1 MNIRRISRQIDLG
14 GLKIGGGAPVSV
26 QSMTNTKTEDIE
38 ATLGQIKALAAGGC
52 DIVRL
57 SVPHMAAAKALAQ
70 IVQQATVPLVAD
82 IHFDYRLALAAIKA
96 GVSGLRL
103 NPGNITEVEQVR
115 EVVHAAKAAGT
126 VIRVGVNGGSLER
139 RLLEK
144 FGGPTAEALCESAL
158 SQVAILEKEGFYNT
172 KISLKTS
179 FAPLLIEAN
188 RLLAARCD
196 YPLHLGLTEAGTA
209 YKGAIRSAA
218 ALGALLNEG
227 IGDTIRVSLAGDPL
241 AEVMAAQEI
250 LRVFG
255 LYNKGFEYI
264 VCPTCARTSVDVAAL
279 AAKVERALTGILP
292 PQPLK
297 IAVMGC
303 VVNGPGEARE
313 ADVAVVGAGNE
324 GVLYVKGQKVGRF
337 PEEQLFSELLRQVNI
352 LESAATKAVSPI
364 DQFK

>member
-1 MNIRRISRQIDLG
+1 MKARRISRQIDLG
-14 GLKIGGGAPVSV
+14 GQKIGGGAPVSV
-26 QSMTNTKTEDIE
+26 QSMTNTKTEDIN
-38 ATLGQIKALAAGGC
+38 ATLGQIKALAACGC

-57 SVPHMAAAKALAQ
+57 SVPHQAAAAALSQ
-70 IVQQATVPLVAD
+70 IVKQALVPLVAD
-82 IHFDYRLALAAIKA
+82 IHFDYRLAFAAIEA

-103 NPGNITEVEQVR
+103 NPGNITKTEQVR
-115 EVVHAAKAAGT
+115 EVVQAAKAAGT
-126 VIRVGVNGGSLER
+126 VIRVGVNGGSLDP

-144 FGGPTAEALCESAL
+144 YGGPTSEALCESAL
-158 SQVAILEKEGFYNT
+158 AQVAILENEGFYNT
-172 KISLKTS
+172 KISVKTS
-179 FAPLLIEAN
+179 SVPLLIEAN

-227 IGDTIRVSLAGDPL
+227 IGDTVRVSLAGDPL
-241 AEVMAAQEI
+241 AEVTAAQEI

-279 AAKVERALTGILP
+279 AAKVEHALAGILP
-292 PQPLK
+292 LRPLK

-313 ADVAVVGAGNE
+313 ADVAVIGAGNE
-324 GVLYVKGQKVGRF
+324 GVLYVNGQKAGKF
-337 PEEQLFSELLRQVNI
+337 PEDQLLNELLRQVNI
-352 LESAATKAVSPI
+352 LASSVM
-364 DQFK
+364 